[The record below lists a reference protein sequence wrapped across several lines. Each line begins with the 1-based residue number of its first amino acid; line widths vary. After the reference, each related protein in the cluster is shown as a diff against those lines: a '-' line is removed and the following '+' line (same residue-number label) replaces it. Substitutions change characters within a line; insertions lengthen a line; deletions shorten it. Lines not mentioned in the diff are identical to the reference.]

1 MPLPSV
7 LKISSNKSVDSIM
20 GISLHMSCYFSL
32 FAFRFFSITLSHI
45 NYALFWCEYLCSFCW
60 GLSVPPSC
68 GYLSCR
74 YHGYL
79 FPSLGW
85 VHFQPQ
91 FLQLYFQYPS
101 LYILLE
107 PLCCDCWHINDILC
121 ILHVTF

>member
-1 MPLPSV
+1 MPLPSS
-7 LKISSNKSVDSIM
+7 LKISSNKIVDNVM
-20 GISLHMSCYFSL
+20 GISLHISCCFSL
-32 FAFRFFSITLSHI
+32 FAFRFFSISLSHI
-45 NYALFWCEYLCSFCW
+45 NYALSWCEYLCSFCW
-60 GLSVPPSC
+60 GFSVLHSC

-85 VHFQPQ
+85 VSFQLQ

-101 LYILLE
+101 LSLLLQ
-107 PLCCDCWHINDILC
+107 PPSCDCWHINIIRC